1 MKKVSYTR
9 DRGKTAQ
16 VLPGLMCFIIVIS
29 IFCVPWDY
37 SYPLA
42 AVVVAALSGGMA
54 AVFLSFRHPQGN
66 GSAGVN
72 IISILLVLS
81 LSVVHFRDG
90 GPESDLRFLHVIL
103 TAVLYI
109 GFRGVWTCCGN
120 LGDRFFPVVLALTVI
135 AESVYAAVQVIS
147 GSPLA
152 EWDFI
157 CRGFF
162 PNPGPLGGYTAA
174 VCVTVAAFLPLERG
188 KTGKMVLFV
197 CLLAG
202 FSLLPATGSRSAA
215 LSVAVCLFC
224 RIALSRRFRAG
235 ICGLFKRKP
244 LFSAVLSLSLFIL
257 LATAA
262 VGIYRVKSASA
273 DGRVF
278 INRMSVLAMKENGF
292 RGSGLGS
299 YPRAY
304 ASAQSGYFSGES
316 YTEKER
322 LGADCPQKGFNEYLE
337 LGVEA
342 GILPMTLFILLMAV
356 STFRLLREGSPWG
369 YCLLSL
375 SVFSMFSYPLVFV
388 RFRVLC
394 AMALSRAS
402 VQERHG
408 GTDGVRKPVLVPA
421 VCLLLLV
428 CQAAMVPDMLRHC
441 KAAGEWRATR
451 IWYENGMYLT
461 VLDKWSD
468 LYSCMRHN
476 ADFLTEYG
484 TALTRSGLYDESDSV
499 MHDLQRVCSD
509 PLPFNIMSENSR
521 RRADYSSA
529 VRWSRKAF
537 SMAPNRIG
545 PLGSLALIY
554 FEAGDTLRL
563 RQIRDSIE
571 CFVPKIGSV
580 RTEAV
585 RKEVRKLGF

>member
-1 MKKVSYTR
+1 MGS
-9 DRGKTAQ
+9 GKTAS
-16 VLPGLMCFIIVIS
+16 LLLGLMCSINVIS
-29 IFCVPWDY
+29 ISCVPWDY

-54 AVFLSFRHPQGN
+54 AVSLSFRNPHGN
-66 GSAGVN
+66 RLDIVDIVSF
-72 IISILLVLS
+72 LLVLS
-81 LSVVHFRDG
+81 LSVAHFRTG

-109 GFRGVWTCCGN
+109 GFRGVWTCCGER
-120 LGDRFFPVVLALTVI
+120 GDRVLPVVLALSVI
-135 AESVYAAVQVIS
+135 AESVYAVVQVVS
-147 GSPLA
+147 GSPSA
-152 EWDFI
+152 EWEFI

-174 VCVTVAAFLPLERG
+174 VCVTVASFLPLKRD
-188 KTGKMVLFV
+188 KTGRIVLFA

-202 FSLLPATGSRSAA
+202 VSLLPATGSRSAM

-224 RIALSRRFRAG
+224 RLALNRRFRVG
-235 ICGLFKRKP
+235 ICGYLKSKP
-244 LFSAVLSLSLFIL
+244 FFGAVLSLSLSIL
-257 LATAA
+257 LVTAA
-262 VGIYRVKSASA
+262 VGMYRMKRASA
-273 DGRVF
+273 DGRAF
-278 INRMSVLAMKENGF
+278 INRMSVLAMKESGF

-304 ASAQSGYFSGES
+304 ASAQSGYFSEED

-342 GILPMTLFILLMAV
+342 GVLSMTLFIVLVVL
-356 STFRLLREGSPWG
+356 STCRLLREGSPWG

-388 RFRVLC
+388 RFRVLYAI
-394 AMALSRAS
+394 AMSRAS
-402 VQERHG
+402 VRKGRG
-408 GTDGVRKPVLVPA
+408 GNKGVWKPMLVPA
-421 VCLLLLV
+421 VCLLILF

-441 KAAGEWRATR
+441 RAASEWRATR
-451 IWYENGMYLT
+451 FWYLNGMYLT
-461 VLDKWSD
+461 VIDNWSE
-468 LYSCMRHN
+468 LYPLMRHN

-499 MHDLQRVCSD
+499 MLDLQRVCSD
-509 PLPFNIMSENSR
+509 PVPFNIMSENSR

-537 SMAPNRIG
+537 SLAPNRIG

-554 FEAGDTLRL
+554 FEAGDSVRL
-563 RQIRDSIE
+563 RQIRDSVE
-571 CFVPKIGSV
+571 SVVPKVESV

-585 RKEVRKLGF
+585 RNEVRKLGF